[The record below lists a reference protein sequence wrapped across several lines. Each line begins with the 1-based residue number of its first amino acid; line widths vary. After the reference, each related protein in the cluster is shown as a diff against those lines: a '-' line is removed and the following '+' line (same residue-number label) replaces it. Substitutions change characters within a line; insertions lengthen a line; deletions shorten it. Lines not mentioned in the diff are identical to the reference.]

1 MWPLAGKWL
10 RGHRRSRSWTEAEDM
25 SPPTR
30 AGGMEESR
38 HGFSFVSEEGSKD
51 SSALEEGQGRGVRF
65 QE

>member
-1 MWPLAGKWL
+1 
-10 RGHRRSRSWTEAEDM
+10 M